1 EKFQDNPDKFIEKE
15 FQVYINETIEE
26 IFTENLLKFCAYFG
40 IKNHKIKMV
49 EKLFKTIPSENE
61 LKERNQ
67 LTEITKEINW
77 TERPFGKDFKK
88 ENPHAEF
95 VTIRKEGRKKIEE
108 SIINNNLDAK
118 SWKIS

>member
-1 EKFQDNPDKFIEKE
+1 MQEEVKKNDNPQQIEQTIEKLKDKVKNSGDALYNKYGPIFFEKFQDNPDKFIEKE

-40 IKNHKIKMV
+40 IKNDKIKMV

-77 TERPFGKDFKK
+77 
-88 ENPHAEF
+88 
-95 VTIRKEGRKKIEE
+95 
-108 SIINNNLDAK
+108 
-118 SWKIS
+118 